1 MNSDE
6 KRGVE
11 RFRRVKDESVN
22 IDDRLVDN
30 SFEAKVSV
38 HVARENFKFKKEK
51 NMMKVLKITR
61 AVTHGQILSL
71 SSFSY
76 ARRTLSSFF
85 LLLFVIKTTCP

>member
-38 HVARENFKFKKEK
+38 HVARENFKFKKRGEHDESFK
-51 NMMKVLKITR
+51 N
-61 AVTHGQILSL
+61 
-71 SSFSY
+71 Y
-76 ARRTLSSFF
+76 ARGYTWTNSLFKFF
-85 LLLFVIKTTCP
+85 LIRSQDTKQLFSVIICN

>member
-38 HVARENFKFKKEK
+38 HVARENF
-51 NMMKVLKITR
+51 
-61 AVTHGQILSL
+61 
-71 SSFSY
+71 
-76 ARRTLSSFF
+76 
-85 LLLFVIKTTCP
+85 